1 MQLKEY
7 QEKTLNRLRE
17 FLTKAESIGAKK
29 AFAETALPAANG
41 IVPPYHELPEME
53 DVPYVCLRLPTGGG
67 KTILSTHS
75 IEVAAT
81 TYLEEDFP
89 FVLWLVPTTTI
100 AEQTLSCLLNPSS
113 F

>member
-1 MQLKEY
+1 MQLKKY
-7 QEKTLNRLRE
+7 QKDTIDILET
-17 FLTKAESIGAKK
+17 FLKKAESIGAKK

-100 AEQTLSCLLNPSS
+100 AEQTLNCC
-113 F
+113 

>member
-41 IVPPYHELPEME
+41 IVPPYHELPEQIGRAH
-53 DVPYVCLRLPTGGG
+53 V
-67 KTILSTHS
+67 
-75 IEVAAT
+75 
-81 TYLEEDFP
+81 
-89 FVLWLVPTTTI
+89 
-100 AEQTLSCLLNPSS
+100 
-113 F
+113 